1 MLQCTY
7 CSGPPLKKPKV
18 TEMLQPDDD
27 SLRLALA
34 EVRDLQRTVVVLR
47 SELELSH
54 NERQHAVQDALS
66 FAHSEISQLR
76 DTVADIIEFSATTRH
91 LHFVWFPSRRI
102 PYRHRQRTF
111 SMRPQCRWSSQ
122 FRTSTYKSLKRA
134 T

>member
-1 MLQCTY
+1 MLQCTS

-18 TEMLQPDDD
+18 TEMIQPDDD

-76 DTVADIIEFSATTRH
+76 DTVAA
-91 LHFVWFPSRRI
+91 L
-102 PYRHRQRTF
+102 
-111 SMRPQCRWSSQ
+111 
-122 FRTSTYKSLKRA
+122 RTSLERLTQEKLDALQQANTVRHAEIAQLHDTIRA
-134 T
+134 LRDTLEARA